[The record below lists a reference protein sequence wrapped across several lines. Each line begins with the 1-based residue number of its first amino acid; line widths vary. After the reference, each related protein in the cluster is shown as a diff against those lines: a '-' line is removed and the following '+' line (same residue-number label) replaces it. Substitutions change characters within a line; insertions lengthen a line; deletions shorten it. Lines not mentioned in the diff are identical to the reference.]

1 MFRRRSDTHGKTRMK
16 CFVLFLSSVALYV
29 HTRRVTLHQDSSISA
44 LACCHLI
51 PERAENFL
59 QALISW
65 LFVTEIS
72 EIVLVDWRS
81 TLRAVDL
88 VVNMSQL
95 VYTQN
100 KRVILVEVLPE
111 FRHSSGVGWRI
122 GAAFNLA
129 LSYTNTEYIL
139 KLDCDTW
146 LHKDFIKMNSLSGVG
161 FRYGNWETARD
172 DNDRHLNGVFFA
184 RTKHLRGVHGFDER
198 LALYGW
204 DDSDLYLRLERQVS
218 EENYTVA
225 YEDFVRRTG
234 NMSAITHLNHSRRT
248 DATLEKAGILLNK
261 KFISHAQVWNGTGGY
276 KYTEKSMKKVKQ
288 NIITH
293 TVTTTHVATAIQNT
307 LDVQLCAKLAL
318 ACANYVGLQKNVA
331 ASICSISLE
340 ELRQLS

>member
-1 MFRRRSDTHGKTRMK
+1 MK
-16 CFVLFLSSVALYV
+16 WFVLFLSSVSLYV
-29 HTRRVTLHQDSSISA
+29 QTSRVTLHQDSSISA

-59 QALISW
+59 QALNSW

-72 EIVLVDWRS
+72 DIVVIDWRS
-81 TLRAVDL
+81 TLRVVD
-88 VVNMSQL
+88 VVVDMSRL
-95 VYTQN
+95 VYAQK
-100 KRVILVEVLPE
+100 KRVKVVEVLPE
-111 FRHSSGVGWRI
+111 SRHSSGVGWRI

-161 FRYGNWETARD
+161 FRYGNWESARD
-172 DNDRHLNGVFFA
+172 DNDSHLNGVFFA

-225 YEDFVRRTG
+225 YEDFVRHTG
-234 NMSAITHLNHSRRT
+234 KMSAISHLNHSRST
-248 DATLEKAGILLNK
+248 DSTLETAGICLNRE
-261 KFISHAQVWNGTGGY
+261 FISHAQVWNGTGGY
-276 KYTEKSMKKVKQ
+276 RYTEKSTKVKQ

-293 TVTTTHVATAIQNT
+293 TVTTAYVATAIQNT
-307 LDVQLCAKLAL
+307 LDVHLCVKLAL
-318 ACANYVGLQKNVA
+318 DCINYLGLQKDVVT
-331 ASICSISLE
+331 SICSTSWE